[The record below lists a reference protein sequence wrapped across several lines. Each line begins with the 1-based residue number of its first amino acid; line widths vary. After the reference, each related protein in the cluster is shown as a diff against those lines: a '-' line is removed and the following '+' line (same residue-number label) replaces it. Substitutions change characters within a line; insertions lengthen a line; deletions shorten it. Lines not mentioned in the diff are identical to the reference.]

1 MGFRTNKKGQKY
13 PIGVGSSGNNNSP
26 TNPRSKLTPQRRFEL
41 LNGINAD
48 KVSYSP
54 VIKDFTELSDRRDSI
69 MRSGV
74 GSRKINEEN
83 QERKRSNAEIL
94 DRSQGHFIFLKD
106 ARKLE

>member
-1 MGFRTNKKGQKY
+1 LDFRTNKKGQKY

-48 KVSYSP
+48 KVSKSP
-54 VIKDFTELSDRRDSI
+54 VINDITELSDRKDSI
-69 MRSGV
+69 LMRGV
-74 GSRKINEEN
+74 GSN
-83 QERKRSNAEIL
+83 RSNAETL